1 MGSGLAM
8 SLLVEIGAGT
18 ARALARRV
26 RRVRVR
32 VERMLGFGWLVG
44 GYGVL
49 CGRRFETGVR
59 EWVGVDEFLS
69 LGDRC
74 GCLYR

>member
-1 MGSGLAM
+1 MWSGLAM

-44 GYGVL
+44 WWVWGSL
-49 CGRRFETGVR
+49 RSKVR
-59 EWVGVDEFLS
+59 DGGARVGW
-69 LGDRC
+69 C
-74 GCLYR
+74 

>member
-1 MGSGLAM
+1 VM
-8 SLLVEIGAGT
+8 SLLLEIGAGT

-44 GYGVL
+44 RWMSVGFVA
-49 CGRRFETGVR
+49 RSKVR
-59 EWVGVDEFLS
+59 DGGARVGW
-69 LGDRC
+69 C
-74 GCLYR
+74 